1 MSLDPQ
7 GAPAHFMP
15 VDHATPSSRMALA
28 RSRTD
33 DSVFSGRSSAN
44 GASAEATQ
52 GSRPEVSHTSSGSRP
67 DPSHVRFGGLFV
79 GLSNPRGGT
88 SISSSLLPIRPDSED
103 EDDYGHTA
111 EDDRSQRRA
120 SSLYHHLDLAS
131 TATETDQQQHHHQ
144 QGAGPRAS
152 TGDSRRPRPPR
163 PSRYPPPD
171 IVADLIQGQIEQA
184 LAESAAAT
192 TTSATSTITPTIP
205 SRSTSALP
213 STSVE
218 AAPSWTQSIQ
228 QHQQH
233 QQRQTIPSEHM
244 TTLPRPNSS
253 NTSLETVNNSTAAGE
268 SHRDGGSTSAG
279 SSTSETPSDSALGED
294 LFGRRSTRVHR
305 RRLRSSS
312 LRGLLG
318 FQPMSNVM
326 TEERLTGISN
336 AEGESMPEQ
345 QQESRSRQG
354 SGGSNME
361 RPRLAEMRFF
371 ARLISEIGRGLRGHG
386 GQNSEGASDQ
396 VPTGS
401 TTALSTPS
409 TEFATG
415 PSLSPS
421 GPVNA
426 GMEGLSRSGSD
437 ITVTATAPLAT
448 AMEAAPMPDVTSLP
462 MDESTPE
469 PSPPPVRPR
478 RHTTIRFIQIGENG
492 RFDLG
497 GARRSHSRST
507 GTGQGSLR
515 SDSPEGGTTGLARED
530 LADAIIMLLSNAST
544 AAASLEGESSDNAPD
559 DLEGS
564 RPGRPSQR
572 SPWLVLTLSG
582 AFLGSLLAGTGGG
595 GEGEEGGGM
604 SYDDLWALSNLI
616 GPARPTTTTQEA
628 IDNAGFHVGQF
639 DDTTKGMRGF
649 HTLGDGSKCLVCMS
663 DYEEGEDMRALTCK
677 HGFHQECIDKWLTTG
692 ANKCPV
698 CRAAAVV
705 PSEGVA
711 GGPLASEE

>member
-1 MSLDPQ
+1 M
-7 GAPAHFMP
+7 
-15 VDHATPSSRMALA
+15 TLA

-33 DSVFSGRSSAN
+33 DSVFSGRSSAT
-44 GASAEATQ
+44 GAPTETSQ
-52 GSRPEVSHTSSGSRP
+52 GSRPEASHTSSSSRP

-103 EDDYGHTA
+103 EDEYGHTA

-131 TATETDQQQHHHQ
+131 TATDTDQQQHQ

-163 PSRYPPPD
+163 ISRYPPPD

-184 LAESAAAT
+184 LAESAAAAHAST
-192 TTSATSTITPTIP
+192 TPIAAAPTAPSFPTSTVL
-205 SRSTSALP
+205 SSST
-213 STSVE
+213 E
-218 AAPSWTQSIQ
+218 AAPSWT
-228 QHQQH
+228 H
-233 QQRQTIPSEHM
+233 
-244 TTLPRPNSS
+244 
-253 NTSLETVNNSTAAGE
+253 TSLETVNNSTAAGE
-268 SHRDGGSTSAG
+268 SHRDGSTSAG
-279 SSTSETPSDSALGED
+279 SSTSETPSDSVLGED

-318 FQPMSNVM
+318 FQPMSSVM
-326 TEERLTGISN
+326 TEERLTGTSN
-336 AEGESMPEQ
+336 IEGDSLPEQ
-345 QQESRSRQG
+345 QSRG
-354 SGGSNME
+354 SHGSDGNME

-371 ARLISEIGRGLRGHG
+371 ARLMSEIGRGLRGHSA
-386 GQNSEGASDQ
+386 QNSESGSDRMPRGSATATEPSLSSMGATHVDMADF
-396 VPTGS
+396 PGS
-401 TTALSTPS
+401 ETTTTTAL
-409 TEFATG
+409 
-415 PSLSPS
+415 
-421 GPVNA
+421 
-426 GMEGLSRSGSD
+426 
-437 ITVTATAPLAT
+437 LAT
-448 AMEAAPMPDVTSLP
+448 AMDAAPMPDATSTS
-462 MDESTPE
+462 MDESTTE
-469 PSPPPVRPR
+469 PSPPVRPR

-492 RFDLG
+492 RVDIG
-497 GARRSHSRST
+497 SGRRSRSRST

-515 SDSPEGGTTGLARED
+515 SDSPEGSGRED
-530 LADAIIMLLSNAST
+530 HLADAIIMLLSNSS
-544 AAASLEGESSDNAPD
+544 AAAGLEGESSDNALDDPD
-559 DLEGS
+559 GS
-564 RPGRPSQR
+564 RPRHRR

-582 AFLGSLLAGTGGG
+582 AFIGSLLAGSGA
-595 GEGEEGGGM
+595 EGEDGGM

-639 DDTTKGMRGF
+639 DDATKGMRGF

-705 PSEGVA
+705 SSEPAMA
-711 GGPLASEE
+711 GGPLGSEE